1 MLCVDAVSGEEYLK
15 LSSKSKTED
24 VSSYFAD
31 LCKDCV
37 NQGFSKLTVILD
49 NNSTHKQKMQ
59 SQLQAQLSEL
69 GIKEK
74 ISVEFIYTPPY
85 SPDFNLVEYIIHLLR
100 LKLLHHL
107 PVGMTIEQIREKLEK
122 YFQSSQLQTPEQ
134 IQNTIGHICALVR

>member
-1 MLCVDAVSGEEYLK
+1 MSGEEYLK

-24 VSSYFAD
+24 VSSYFANF
-31 LCKDCV
+31 CKDCV

-85 SPDFNLVEYIIHLLR
+85 SPHFNLVEYIIHLLR

-134 IQNTIGHICALVR
+134 IQNTIGHICALAR

>member
-1 MLCVDAVSGEEYLK
+1 MSLATLRS
-15 LSSKSKTED
+15 
-24 VSSYFAD
+24 

-37 NQGFSKLTVILD
+37 NQGISKLTVILD

-122 YFQSSQLQTPEQ
+122 YFQFSQLQTPEQ
-134 IQNTIGHICALVR
+134 IQNTIGYICALAR